1 MDPKLSDAFIQEYK
15 LTGKKMNIGKSCVR
29 FKKTETLP
37 LGLIAQAISAFTT
50 DAFIEKYKHSRK

>member
-15 LTGKKMNIGKSCVR
+15 ATGKKMDIGKSCVR
-29 FKKTETLP
+29 FKKIENLP
-37 LGLIAQAISAFTT
+37 LELIAQAISAFTA